1 MNSIIRTSRKGPMI
15 VTSTR
20 QPEVVEVNDPAE
32 LLIREARDASRRR
45 RMKVAVFVLA
55 FAVIVVSVV
64 AVGSGRTSP
73 EKATTGDLANSSVST
88 PPTCL
93 PSQLRVALTGDGAGL
108 GNGAFLIRVTN
119 VSSKEC
125 SVTGY
130 PTFTGIFAS
139 GVQRIFKDTLN
150 GYTGGVGTDPLS
162 TTEPPVVTLRSRH
175 GVATSMVEAVNTRPG
190 PNPTCPGFTSY
201 AVALPH
207 NSGAKYTFHS
217 RWPDLYCFDGE
228 VHPFVPGTSGDAK

>member
-1 MNSIIRTSRKGPMI
+1 MTI
-15 VTSTR
+15 TSTEHS
-20 QPEVVEVNDPAE
+20 QSNASTDPTE
-32 LLIREARDASRRR
+32 LLIKEAREASRRR
-45 RMKVAVFVLA
+45 RLKVVAFSLA
-55 FAVIVVSVV
+55 FAVIVVLVI

-73 EKATTGDLANSSVST
+73 KKVTTGDLANSSVSP

-93 PSQLRVALTGDGAGL
+93 KSQIRVAFVGDGAGL

-119 VSSKEC
+119 VSGKDC

-139 GVQRIFKDTLN
+139 GVKRIYKDTLN
-150 GYTGGVGTDPLS
+150 GYTGGLGTDPLS
-162 TTEPPVVTLRSRH
+162 KAEPPVVVLRSRH
-175 GVATSMVEAVNTRPG
+175 GVATSMVEAVNRRPG

-207 NSGAKYTFHS
+207 VTGATYTFHS
-217 RWPDLYCFDGE
+217 RWPDLYCFDRE
-228 VHPFVPGTSGDAK
+228 VHPFVLGATGDAK